1 MFGGGKV
8 YKPGGHRQP
17 RLRRRQPTIDRD
29 ESDAMDLRDTI
40 RTYRLVSGSYDFVFG
55 PVFHPG
61 RKEAVRIANDRP
73 GQRILEVGVGTG
85 LSLPHFR
92 ADSHV
97 TGIDVSAEMLAK
109 AETRVARQGLAQVDG
124 LHVMDAEHMDFAD
137 NSFDAVLAL
146 YVAPVVPDPARFAAE
161 MRRVCIPGGT
171 IVLVNHFMSENWA
184 LRFMEKRL
192 AKLARHIGF
201 HPDFEF
207 NKFISDSKLTVRE
220 IRPSNL
226 FGYWRLLRCV
236 NEKRASN
243 LD

>member
-1 MFGGGKV
+1 LV
-8 YKPGGHRQP
+8 SAAVCDSIPVDH
-17 RLRRRQPTIDRD
+17 D
-29 ESDAMDLRDTI
+29 ESDPMDLRDTI

-61 RKEAVRIANDRP
+61 RKAAVRIANDRP

-92 ADSHV
+92 PDSRV
-97 TGIDVSAEMLAK
+97 TGVDISEEMLAK
-109 AETRVARQGLAQVDG
+109 ARQRVERRQLAYVDG
-124 LHVMDAEHMDFAD
+124 LHVMDAENLDFAD

-146 YVAPVVPDPARFAAE
+146 YVASVVPNPARFAAE

-171 IVLVNHFMSENWA
+171 IVLVNHFASENPLMSFA
-184 LRFMEKRL
+184 EKRL
-192 AKLARHIGF
+192 ARIARHIGF
-201 HPDFEF
+201 HPDFSLDEF
-207 NKFISDSKLTVRE
+207 LRDSKLAVRE

-236 NEKRASN
+236 NEKPAST
-243 LD
+243 LC